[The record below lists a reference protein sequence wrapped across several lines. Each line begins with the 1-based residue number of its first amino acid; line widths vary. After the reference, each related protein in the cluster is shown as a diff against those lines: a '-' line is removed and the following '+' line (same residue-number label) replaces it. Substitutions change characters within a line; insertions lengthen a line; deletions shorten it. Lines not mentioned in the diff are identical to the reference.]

1 MAFKMA
7 PKSPAKQTGAGG
19 WSNPTSDPIVLANR
33 KAADAKL
40 KANQD
45 RNAKAKSVQV
55 RSIQVKSNNENDSKY
70 KRAKAISI
78 SKDKSND
85 IMYGSWTNRQKA
97 DKTLKELSDSGYKP
111 AAKPAAKPA
120 TKPVA
125 KKPEVK
131 KTESKP
137 AAATTSKPAA
147 SNNYEKANKGGA
159 LDKLVAAR
167 NSAKKGSAEYA
178 AAQNSINESLGSKVR
193 HKVKEAL
200 PEIKAASVT
209 KTAAPEIKAEVK
221 IESPAKKKVVE
232 KKTGEKYA
240 SKAAMMKH
248 EKSESK
254 AEMKKEYGK
263 KSPAKMK
270 KC

>member
-7 PKSPAKQTGAGG
+7 PKSPLKLGSIEATVKAKASTIA
-19 WSNPTSDPIVLANR
+19 SD
-33 KAADAKL
+33 KL
-40 KANQD
+40 KAN
-45 RNAKAKSVQV
+45 NAITTKYNEAKQLLRSKVSDAKNAYIAGRQNMMRTKAASV
-55 RSIQVKSNNENDSKY
+55 IADAEKSNPSKY
-70 KRAKAISI
+70 KSV
-78 SKDKSND
+78 S
-85 IMYGSWTNRQKA
+85 
-97 DKTLKELSDSGYKP
+97 
-111 AAKPAAKPA
+111 AKPA
-120 TKPVA
+120 A

-167 NSAKKGSAEYA
+167 NAAKKGSAEYA
-178 AAQNSINESLGSKVR
+178 SAQNSINEALGSKVKHR
-193 HKVKEAL
+193 VKEAVSDL
-200 PEIKAASVT
+200 KAAGVVKSD
-209 KTAAPEIKAEVK
+209 APEIKADVK

-263 KSPAKMK
+263 KSPVKMK

>member
-7 PKSPAKQTGAGG
+7 PKSPAKMGQVAATIKA
-19 WSNPTSDPIVLANR
+19 
-33 KAADAKL
+33 KAATFAADKL
-40 KANQD
+40 KDVAAKKAAQLKE
-45 RNAKAKSVQV
+45 RNAKVTAYNSAKQTLRSKDSGVGYQSPFGNAKDNAKALISKFEKEDPKTFKSV
-55 RSIQVKSNNENDSKY
+55 S
-70 KRAKAISI
+70 
-78 SKDKSND
+78 
-85 IMYGSWTNRQKA
+85 
-97 DKTLKELSDSGYKP
+97 
-111 AAKPAAKPA
+111 AKPA
-120 TKPVA
+120 A

-137 AAATTSKPAA
+137 ATVAAKPA
-147 SNNYEKANKGGA
+147 SGNYEKANKGGA

-167 NSAKKGSAEYA
+167 NAAKKGSAEYA
-178 AAQNSINESLGSKVR
+178 TAQNSINEALGSKVR
-193 HKVKEAL
+193 HRVKEAVSNL
-200 PEIKAASVT
+200 KAAGVVKSD
-209 KTAAPEIKAEVK
+209 APEIKADIK
-221 IESPAKKKVVE
+221 IESPAKKKYVE

-263 KSPAKMK
+263 KTPAKMK

>member
-7 PKSPAKQTGAGG
+7 PKSPAKQTITGA
-19 WSNPTSDPIVLANR
+19 WKNNTSDPMVLANR
-33 KAADAKL
+33 KAADAQL

-45 RNAKAKSVQV
+45 RNAKAKSM
-55 RSIQVKSNNENDSKY
+55 QVKSTQAKASSENDARY

-85 IMYGSWTNRQKA
+85 VMYGSWTNRQKA
-97 DKTLKELSDSGYKP
+97 DKTLKELSESGYKP
-111 AAKPAAKPA
+111 A
-120 TKPVA
+120 TKAV
-125 KKPEVK
+125 KKPEVKKPEVKKQEVK

-137 AAATTSKPAA
+137 ATVAAKPA
-147 SNNYEKANKGGA
+147 SGNYEKANKGGA

-167 NSAKKGSAEYA
+167 NAAKKGSAEYA
-178 AAQNSINESLGSKVR
+178 TAQNSINEALGSKVR
-193 HKVKEAL
+193 HKVKEAVSNL
-200 PEIKAASVT
+200 KAAGVVKSD
-209 KTAAPEIKAEVK
+209 APEIKADIK
-221 IESPAKKKVVE
+221 IETPAKKKYVE

-263 KSPAKMK
+263 KTPAKMK